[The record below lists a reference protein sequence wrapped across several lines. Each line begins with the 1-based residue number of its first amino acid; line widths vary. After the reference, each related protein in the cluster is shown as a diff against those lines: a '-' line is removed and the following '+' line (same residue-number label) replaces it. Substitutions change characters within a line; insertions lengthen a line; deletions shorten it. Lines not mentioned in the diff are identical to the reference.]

1 VKVWNCIGVELYGD
15 RIVRW
20 CRIVWGL
27 NCFIAKQPLLQ
38 NYRYINYKTI
48 SISRLLLMQNL
59 FFGKTTLIIK
69 LL

>member
-1 VKVWNCIGVELYGD
+1 VKEWNCIGVELCGD

-38 NYRYINYKTI
+38 NYINYKTI
-48 SISRLLLMQNL
+48 SISKLLLMQNL
-59 FFGKTTLIIK
+59 FFSKTTLIIK
-69 LL
+69 LLY